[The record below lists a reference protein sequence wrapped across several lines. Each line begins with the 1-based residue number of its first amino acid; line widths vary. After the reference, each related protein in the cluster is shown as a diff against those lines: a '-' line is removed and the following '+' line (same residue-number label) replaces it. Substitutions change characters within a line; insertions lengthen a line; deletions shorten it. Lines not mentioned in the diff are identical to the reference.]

1 MTKETNTTPVTN
13 TEVNTAPKTIEV
25 NSNDTSIE
33 TLVADRVKAELAK
46 IKTSLDG
53 AYAERDNAK
62 AEISKIAKE
71 QQKNEIKALEAA
83 GKHSEVLK
91 IEMNEIKKELDLY
104 KKRNTELSR
113 DNVVKSQLSGLEFR
127 NEKAASLAH
136 ADIVKSLKQDST
148 GNWMHE
154 SGTSVVEAIQ
164 NYAKSDV
171 NAFMFKVKTNAG
183 TGTEPAKGVTPAAS
197 SNPKKALK
205 DMTTAEVLK
214 AVSDGTIKSDAT
226 WNA

>member
-1 MTKETNTTPVTN
+1 MTTETKTPVN
-13 TEVNTAPKTIEV
+13 TEVKTEAKTIEV
-25 NSNDTSIE
+25 KSNDTSIE
-33 TLVADRVKAELAK
+33 TLVADRVNAELAK
-46 IKTSLDG
+46 IKSSLDN
-53 AYAERDNAK
+53 AYAERDDAK
-62 AEISKIAKE
+62 AEITKIAKE
-71 QQKNEIKALEAA
+71 KQKSEIKALEAA

-154 SGTSVVEAIQ
+154 TGVSVVEAIQ
-164 NYAKSDV
+164 NYAKSDL
-171 NAFMFKVKTNAG
+171 NSFMFKVKTNAG
-183 TGTEPAKGVTPAAS
+183 TGTEPAKGVAPATS
-197 SNPKKALK
+197 SAPQKALK

-214 AVSDGTIKSDAT
+214 AVSEGHIKSNDT